1 MFKFFDS
8 LMDFIFTIWNLVV
21 NTISSLINAIV
32 VVTQAT
38 TVPLRLISYVPAV
51 IGASITLVVAIG
63 VIKLVLG
70 WGNS

>member
-1 MFKFFDS
+1 
-8 LMDFIFTIWNLVV
+8 MDFIFTIWNLVV
-21 NTISSLINAIV
+21 NSISSLINAIV

-38 TVPLRLISYVPAV
+38 TVPLQLISYVPAV

>member
-21 NTISSLINAIV
+21 NSISSLINAIV

-38 TVPLRLISYVPAV
+38 TVPLQLISYVPAV
-51 IGASITLVVAIG
+51 IGASITLVVGIG